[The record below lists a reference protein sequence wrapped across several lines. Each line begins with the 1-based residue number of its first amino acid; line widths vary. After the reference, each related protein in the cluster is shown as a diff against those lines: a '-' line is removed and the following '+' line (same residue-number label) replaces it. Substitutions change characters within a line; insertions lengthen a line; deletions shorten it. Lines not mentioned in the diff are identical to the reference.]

1 MQVFRHS
8 DHEATVVG
16 WDIRVLL
23 LARDGGGASN
33 PVARALA
40 GLGGLVEGEA
50 ELYTAL
56 AAMIDDPLGYGLF
69 VMECDGYG
77 GAEAGQLAVSRL
89 TAAGLR
95 LPVLLISRDC
105 REQRFPAD
113 RSAPVLL
120 RAPLSAV
127 SLRVGFEHALRDR
140 LLARVWQQGHP
151 RTTA

>member
-8 DHEATVVG
+8 DSDATVVG
-16 WDIRVLL
+16 WDIRVMLL
-23 LARDGGGASN
+23 SGDGGGAGN

-40 GLGGLVEGEA
+40 GLGGLVDGEA

-56 AAMIDDPLGYGLF
+56 AALIDDPLGYGLF
-69 VMECDGYG
+69 VMECDGFG
-77 GAEAGQLAVSRL
+77 GIEAGHLAVSRL

-95 LPVLLISRDC
+95 LPALLISRDC
-105 REQRFPAD
+105 REQRFPAE
-113 RSAPVLL
+113 RAAPVLL

-140 LLARVWQQGHP
+140 LLARVWQQEGA
-151 RTTA
+151 RATG